1 MSEFLETK
9 RNIQGQQLEERM
21 GEQDALSALTK
32 QFKPI
37 TDAQSKMTTG
47 ILKELVPLQQSSSEQ
62 TTLLKD
68 LPRALKAA
76 IPPLPSILGDLSGEA
91 ELASMESLSD
101 YDDEP
106 PEMLGKIAESYLR
119 KFATKD
125 ADKTYSIYDK
135 SGSFFIGDAKVG
147 VIDNNIIVGDKEYQ
161 GTPGLWELIVMN
173 KPDNEIYT
181 QEDYENYADIM
192 INSNA
197 LRQGHKKDGR
207 PLSSRGWKWN
217 NLLKDI
223 WSEKGKFGKGLV
235 RRSLR
240 SSGVESHTIV
250 LPSDPNVLL
259 ERLDLLLASK
269 AAGNTG
275 VRNEIVSICD
285 ELKRQ
290 NVLDTNTYKNLMS
303 VL

>member
-91 ELASMESLSD
+91 ELASLS
-101 YDDEP
+101 DDEP

-125 ADKTYSIYDK
+125 ADKIYSIYDK

-181 QEDYENYADIM
+181 LEDYENYAEIM

-207 PLSSRGWKWN
+207 PKSSRGWKWN

-223 WSEKGKFGKGLV
+223 WSEKGQFGKGLP
-235 RRSLR
+235 
-240 SSGVESHTIV
+240 HTIV

-303 VL
+303 LL